1 MLSHKLYFRGKD
13 DTMINNLFKYG
24 FHDTD
29 VNDIKIEGNSIILYF
44 DDGIYI
50 LDKFNNETNLSKPIS
65 MNIKID
71 NKYFKTIDVIEI
83 REIFPKYRSLDFK
96 ALKKYLKNDKL
107 GINNVYYS
115 NFNSTVLIEC
125 GIGEKI
131 LLIFI
136 EECLDVNYNFIQFV

>member
-1 MLSHKLYFRGKD
+1 MMEYIYWISL
-13 DTMINNLFKYG
+13 TMKQ
-24 FHDTD
+24 
-29 VNDIKIEGNSIILYF
+29 
-44 DDGIYI
+44 IY
-50 LDKFNNETNLSKPIS
+50 
-65 MNIKID
+65 
-71 NKYFKTIDVIEI
+71 
-83 REIFPKYRSLDFK
+83 PKYRSLDFK

-136 EECLDVNYNFIQFV
+136 EECLDVNYNFI

>member
-1 MLSHKLYFRGKD
+1 
-13 DTMINNLFKYG
+13 
-24 FHDTD
+24 
-29 VNDIKIEGNSIILYF
+29 
-44 DDGIYI
+44 
-50 LDKFNNETNLSKPIS
+50 

-96 ALKKYLKNDKL
+96 TLKKYLKKDKL

-115 NFNSTVLIEC
+115 NFNSTILIEC
-125 GIGEKI
+125 GIGKKI

-136 EECLDVNYNFIQFV
+136 EECFEINYNFI